1 MTPPILFLMIE
12 STLFLILANA
22 KSDDD
27 NGMLPSLI
35 PVEKFGSELP
45 LSIEPILLLAV

>member
-12 STLFLILANA
+12 STLFLIANA

-27 NGMLPSLI
+27 NGMVPSLI